1 MSKEKVLVEVSARH
15 VHVTKEHL
23 EILFGPGHELS
34 PKKDLSQ
41 PGQYAAAE
49 RVDLVGPRST
59 IKAVSILGPCRNASQ
74 VEVSLSDARTLGLSA
89 MIRES
94 GNIKGTT
101 GIELVGP
108 AGTVTLTE
116 GLIVAKRHV
125 HLTPEAALAQGV
137 TNGQIVSVK
146 IETDERSITFGDVVI
161 RVSEKFSPAMH
172 IDTDEAN
179 AAAISSTAWGEI
191 ITD

>member
-1 MSKEKVLVEVSARH
+1 MNKEKVLVEVSARH

-23 EILFGPGHELS
+23 EILFGPGHELT

-59 IKAVSILGPCRNASQ
+59 IKGVSILGPCRNASQ

-94 GNIKGTT
+94 GNIQGTT

-108 AGTVTLTE
+108 AGSVT
-116 GLIVAKRHV
+116 
-125 HLTPEAALAQGV
+125 
-137 TNGQIVSVK
+137 
-146 IETDERSITFGDVVI
+146 
-161 RVSEKFSPAMH
+161 
-172 IDTDEAN
+172 
-179 AAAISSTAWGEI
+179 
-191 ITD
+191 

>member
-23 EILFGPGHELS
+23 EILFGEGHELT

-59 IKAVSILGPCRNASQ
+59 LKNVSILGPVRQASQ
-74 VEVSLSDARTLGLSA
+74 VEVSMSDARTLGLNPS
-89 MIRES
+89 IRES
-94 GNIKGTT
+94 GNIDGTI
-101 GIELVGP
+101 GVQLVGP
-108 AGTVTLTE
+108 AGTVTLDK

-125 HLTPEAALAQGV
+125 HLTPEAAEAQGV
-137 TNGQIVSVK
+137 VNGQVVGVK
-146 IETDERSITFGDVVI
+146 VHTDDRSMTFGDVVI
-161 RVSEKFSPAMH
+161 RVSEKFAPAMH

-179 AAAISSTAWGEI
+179 AAGITSTAWGEI
-191 ITD
+191 V